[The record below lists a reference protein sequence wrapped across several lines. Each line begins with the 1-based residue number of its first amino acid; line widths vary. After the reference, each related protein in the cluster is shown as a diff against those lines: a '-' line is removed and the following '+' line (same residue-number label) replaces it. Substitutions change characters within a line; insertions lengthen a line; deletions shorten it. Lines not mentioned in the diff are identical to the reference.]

1 MDEKTITGEA
11 QLGSLLKSRRQEL
24 KITQKQLAEFCDL
37 SHNGISQIELGEKS
51 ARLSTLLKLGKMLG
65 FKIVLELEE

>member
-1 MDEKTITGEA
+1 MDDKTITGES

-37 SHNGISQIELGEKS
+37 SHNAISQIELGEKS
-51 ARLSTLLKLGKMLG
+51 APFHPPKAG
-65 FKIVLELEE
+65 